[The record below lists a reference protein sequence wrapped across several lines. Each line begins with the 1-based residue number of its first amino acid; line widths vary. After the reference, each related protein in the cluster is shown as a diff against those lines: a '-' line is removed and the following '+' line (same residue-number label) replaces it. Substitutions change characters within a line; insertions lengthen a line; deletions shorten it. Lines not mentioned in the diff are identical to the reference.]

1 MRVLVTGGCGFLGH
15 HVVDHFLKGSD
26 AEVVVL
32 DKLTYASNGYDRL
45 RDSEVYDDTRVTVL
59 SADFRE
65 PLSPGVCQEIGAVD
79 YILHLGGETH
89 VDRSI
94 ADCTPFTLS
103 NVLGTQRMLDFART
117 VPGLKLMLYASTD
130 EVYGN
135 APDGV
140 FHKENAR
147 HDPRNPYA
155 ATKLG
160 AEALCVAYAHTH
172 GVPVAITNTM
182 NLFGER
188 QHPEKFIPLVI
199 RKVLAGETITIHAS
213 PDKTQAGSR
222 FYLHCRNWA
231 TAAEFLL
238 TRAVP
243 RECYNVVGEQE
254 VDNLKMAQFI
264 ATTLGKPLLYEMV
277 DFHSS
282 RPGHDLRY
290 SLDGGKM
297 AAMGWTPPV
306 GFWDSLR
313 KTVLWYVDNP
323 RWLEWSTQ

>member
-1 MRVLVTGGCGFLGH
+1 MRILVTGGCGFLGH
-15 HVVDHFLKGSD
+15 HVVDHFLRRGD
-26 AEVVVL
+26 ADIVVL

-45 RDSEVYDDTRVTVL
+45 RDSEVFDDRRVTTL
-59 SADFRE
+59 AADFRE

-117 VPGLKLMLYASTD
+117 VPSLKLMIYASTD
-130 EVYGN
+130 EVYGT

-140 FHKENAR
+140 LYKEGDPP
-147 HDPRNPYA
+147 DPRNPYA

-160 AEALCVAYAHTH
+160 AEALCLAYAHTH

-188 QHPEKFIPLVI
+188 QHPEKFMPLVI
-199 RKVLAGETITIHAS
+199 RKVLAEETVTIHSS
-213 PDKTQAGSR
+213 PDKTRSGSR
-222 FYLHCRNWA
+222 FYIHCRNWA
-231 TAAEFLL
+231 AAAEFLF
-238 TRAVP
+238 TMAVP
-243 RECYNVVGEQE
+243 HERYNIVGELE
-254 VDNLKMAQFI
+254 ITNLDLALLI
-264 ATTLGKPLLYEMV
+264 AEYVGKPLRYKMV

-290 SLDGGKM
+290 SLDGTKM
-297 AAMGWTPPV
+297 RLMGWEPPV
-306 GFWDSLR
+306 GFHASLR
-313 KTVLWYVDNP
+313 KMVEWTLAHP
-323 RWLEWSTQ
+323 RWLEWSTP